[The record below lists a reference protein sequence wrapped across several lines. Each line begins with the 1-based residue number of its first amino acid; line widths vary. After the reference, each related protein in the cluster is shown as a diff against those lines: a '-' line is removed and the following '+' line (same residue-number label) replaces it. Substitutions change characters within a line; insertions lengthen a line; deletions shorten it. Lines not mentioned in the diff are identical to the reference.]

1 MQFKLYDPA
10 ASKAKKRPP
19 QENVA
24 IPDHPAK
31 RPRFSPSALAAMT
44 TTPQTNEPALI
55 DIRARLSPS
64 ARMNL
69 ALEVLDVG
77 KLSVAKL
84 LMHRLD
90 SAVNRR
96 FENGFLSAG
105 GGLETFLR
113 ELTDRYPAA
122 QDCISRVFGHD
133 ITLKKVSAEMEVVK
147 AYTLLS
153 STEVTPHS
161 MRDWTIETPEELA
174 LCLSSILRA
183 SAVSERS
190 EKENKIKKDTSTVSR
205 TSPVYDVEKNL
216 NRLTTDYQCDHPPA
230 RKLSV
235 SKLAAVSSAV
245 WTLAPCS
252 RHSPCSNRYPEQAP
266 PFP

>member
-1 MQFKLYDPA
+1 MQFKLYNPA

-19 QENVA
+19 QENETV
-24 IPDHPAK
+24 PNHPAK
-31 RPRFSPSALAAMT
+31 RPRVSPSTPAAMT

-105 GGLETFLR
+105 GGLEMFLR
-113 ELTDRYPAA
+113 ELTDRYPAS

-133 ITLKKVSAEMEVVK
+133 ITLKNVSAEMEIVK
-147 AYTLLS
+147 SYTLLS

-161 MRDWTIETPEELA
+161 MRDWTVEIPDELA
-174 LCLSSILRA
+174 PCLSSILRA

-216 NRLTTDYQCDHPPA
+216 N
-230 RKLSV
+230 
-235 SKLAAVSSAV
+235 
-245 WTLAPCS
+245 
-252 RHSPCSNRYPEQAP
+252 
-266 PFP
+266 